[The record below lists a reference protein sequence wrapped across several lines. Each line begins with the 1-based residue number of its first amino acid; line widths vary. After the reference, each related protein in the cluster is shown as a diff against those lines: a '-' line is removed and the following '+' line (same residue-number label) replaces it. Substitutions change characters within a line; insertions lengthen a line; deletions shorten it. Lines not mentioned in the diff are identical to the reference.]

1 MDATSKILLPR
12 RLTLALAAALTLGLT
27 GCGGGVPDTIKIGVG
42 TTLSGT
48 SANRG
53 TDILNGVK
61 LAVEELNRQ
70 GYKVDGKAV
79 QLEIV
84 QADDKGTTDGAK
96 AAAQQLMDQGVH
108 VVFGHLAS
116 DVTLAAV
123 PTYQAKAL
131 TLVTT
136 SSAKEIT
143 TQGGGNVFRLVAS
156 DSAQACALASYGAS
170 TAPGARAAVLNEDSV
185 YGRGVLEDL
194 VEDAARHKIT
204 FVLKDKFDSKS
215 KDFAALAQRLKAD
228 KVDLLFAVMREPQLL
243 ALADALKAIG
253 HTDLVVVLSN
263 PAKTDK
269 VAKAE
274 LPFRATYVVSSAL
287 DVRDFPQGAKFLGD
301 FRKAYNSDPVWAAH
315 YAYDG
320 MFSVADAIRRA
331 KSVKSEDI
339 NRTLKSIDPVT
350 WVTQT
355 MRFGNDGEQTNA
367 AIGVYQAQRGA
378 WVLKMSSA
386 TW

>member
-1 MDATSKILLPR
+1 MDANKITFTR
-12 RLTLALAAALTLGLT
+12 RHALALASGLCLGLA
-27 GCGGGVPDTIKIGVG
+27 GCGSNVPDTIKIGVG
-42 TTLSGT
+42 TTLSGS

-61 LAVEELNRQ
+61 LAVDELNRQ

-79 QLEIV
+79 KLEV
-84 QADDKGTTDGAK
+84 VTADDKGTTEGAK
-96 AAAQQLMDQGVH
+96 AAAQQLIDQGVN

-123 PTYQAKAL
+123 PTYQAKGM

-156 DSAQACALASYGAS
+156 DSAQARALASYGS
-170 TAPGARAAVLNEDSV
+170 TSAPGARAAVLNEDSV
-185 YGRGVLEDL
+185 YGRGVLEEL
-194 VEDAARHKIT
+194 VEDAARVKIN
-204 FVLKDKFDSKS
+204 FVLKDKFDSKA
-215 KDFAALAQRLKAD
+215 KDFAALAQRLKAE
-228 KVDLLFAVMREPQLL
+228 KIDLLFAVMREPQLL
-243 ALADALKAIG
+243 ALGDALKAVG
-253 HTDLVVVLSN
+253 YADMVVVLSN
-263 PAKTDK
+263 PAKTNN
-269 VAKAE
+269 VAKAD

-287 DVRDFPQGAKFLGD
+287 DVRDFPQGGKFLGE

-320 MFSVADAIRRA
+320 VFSVADAIRRA

-339 NRTLKSIDPVT
+339 NRTLKNIDPVT

-355 MRFGNDGEQTNA
+355 MRFGGDGEQTNA

-386 TW
+386 VW

>member
-1 MDATSKILLPR
+1 MDATSKILPR
-12 RLTLALAAALTLGLT
+12 RLTLALAAALTLGLA
-27 GCGGGVPDTIKIGVG
+27 GCGGGIPDTIKIGVG

-70 GYKVDGKAV
+70 GYKVDGKLV
-79 QLEIV
+79 KLELV

-96 AAAQQLMDQGVH
+96 VAAQQLIDQGAN

-123 PTYQAKAL
+123 PTYQAKGL

-156 DSAQACALASYGAS
+156 DSAQARALASYGAS
-170 TAPGARAAVLNEDSV
+170 AAPGARAAVLNEDSV

-194 VEDAARHKIT
+194 VEDAARHKIN

-215 KDFAALAQRLKAD
+215 KDFAALAQRLKTD

-243 ALADALKAIG
+243 ALAEALKAVG
-253 HTDLVVVLSN
+253 HTDLFVVLSN

-274 LPFRATYVVSSAL
+274 LPFRATFVVSSAL
-287 DVRDFPQGAKFLGD
+287 DVRDFPQGAKFLGE

-339 NRTLKSIDPVT
+339 NRTLQSIDPVT

-355 MRFGNDGEQTNA
+355 MRFGKDGEQTNA

-378 WVLKMSSA
+378 WVLKMSSS

>member
-1 MDATSKILLPR
+1 MSKANHLAR
-12 RLTLALAAALTLGLT
+12 RHLLALAAAASLGLA
-27 GCGGGVPDTIKIGVG
+27 GCGSDIPDTIKIGVG
-42 TTLSGT
+42 TTLSGP

-61 LAVEELNRQ
+61 LAVAELDRQ

-79 QLEIV
+79 KFEIV
-84 QADDKGTTDGAK
+84 QIDDKGTADGAK
-96 AAAQQLMDQGVH
+96 AAAQQLIDQGVA

-123 PTYQAKAL
+123 PVYQAKGL
-131 TLVTT
+131 PLVTT

-156 DSAQACALASYGAS
+156 DAAQARALANYGNNA
-170 TAPGARAAVLNEDSV
+170 APGTRAAVINEDSV
-185 YGRGVLEDL
+185 YGRGVLDDL
-194 VEDAARHKIT
+194 VAAASGAKLDLVVRDKVDPKSRD
-204 FVLKDKFDSKS
+204 FV
-215 KDFAALAQRLKAD
+215 AIAQKLKAD
-228 KVDLLFAVMREPQLL
+228 KVSLLFAVLREPQLL
-243 ALADALKAIG
+243 ALADALKAAG
-253 HTDLVVVLSN
+253 HTDLTVVLSN

-269 VAKAE
+269 VAAAD
-274 LPFRATYVVSSAL
+274 LPFKATYVVSSAL
-287 DVRDFPQGAKFLGD
+287 DVRDFPQGTKFLAE

-320 MFSVADAIRRA
+320 MFTVADAIRRA
-331 KSVKSEDI
+331 KSVKSEDLI
-339 NRTLKSIDPVT
+339 KTLKSIDPVT

-355 MRFGNDGEQTNA
+355 MRFGPDGEQTNA
-367 AIGVYQAQRGA
+367 AIGVYQATRGA

-386 TW
+386 VW

>member
-1 MDATSKILLPR
+1 MDANSIHFTR
-12 RLTLALAAALTLGLT
+12 RHALALAITGLSLGLA
-27 GCGGGVPDTIKIGVG
+27 GCGGGVPDTVKIGVG
-42 TTLSGT
+42 TTLSGS

-53 TDILNGVK
+53 TDVLNGVK
-61 LAVEELNRQ
+61 LAVDDLNRQ
-70 GYKVDGKAV
+70 GYKVDGKTV
-79 QLEIV
+79 KLEVVAI
-84 QADDKGTTDGAK
+84 DDKGTADGAK
-96 AAAQQLMDQGVH
+96 AAAQQLIDQGVS

-123 PTYQAKAL
+123 PVYQATKVP
-131 TLVTT
+131 LVTT

-156 DSAQACALASYGAS
+156 DSAQARALASYGS
-170 TAPGARAAVLNEDSV
+170 TAAPGARAAVLNEDSV

-194 VEDAARHKIT
+194 VEDAARVKIN
-204 FVLKDKFDSKS
+204 FVLKDKFDAKA
-215 KDFAALAQRLKAD
+215 KDFAALAQRLKAE
-228 KVDLLFAVMREPQLL
+228 KVELLFAVMREPQLL
-243 ALADALKAIG
+243 ALADALKAVS
-253 HTDLVVVLSN
+253 HTDLIVVLSN

-287 DVRDFPQGAKFLGD
+287 DVRDFPQGVKFLGD

-331 KSVKSEDI
+331 KSVKPEDL
-339 NRTLKSIDPVT
+339 NRTLKTIDPVT

-355 MRFGNDGEQTNA
+355 MRFGGDGEQTNA

-378 WVLKMSSA
+378 WSLKMSS
-386 TW
+386 TSW

>member
-1 MDATSKILLPR
+1 MDANKITFTR
-12 RLTLALAAALTLGLT
+12 RHALALASGLCLGLA

-61 LAVEELNRQ
+61 LAVDELNRQ
-70 GYKVDGKAV
+70 GYKVDGKTV
-79 QLEIV
+79 KLEIV
-84 QADDKGTTDGAK
+84 TADDKGTTDGAK
-96 AAAQQLMDQGVH
+96 AAAQQLMEQGVN

-123 PTYQAKAL
+123 PTYQAKGM

-156 DSAQACALASYGAS
+156 DSAQARALASYGS
-170 TAPGARAAVLNEDSV
+170 TSAPNARAAVLNEDSV

-194 VEDAARHKIT
+194 VEDAARVKIN
-204 FVLKDKFDSKS
+204 FVLKDKFDSKA
-215 KDFAALAQRLKAD
+215 KDFAALAQRLKAE
-228 KVDLLFAVMREPQLL
+228 KVELLFAVMREPQLL
-243 ALADALKAIG
+243 ALSDALKAVG
-253 HTDLVVVLSN
+253 HTDMVVVLSN

-287 DVRDFPQGAKFLGD
+287 DVRDFPQGAKFLGE

-320 MFSVADAIRRA
+320 VFSVADAIRRA
-331 KSVKSEDI
+331 KSVKSEDV
-339 NRTLKSIDPVT
+339 NRTLKNIDPVT

-386 TW
+386 VW

>member
-1 MDATSKILLPR
+1 MDANRITFTR
-12 RLTLALAAALTLGLT
+12 RHALVVAMATTFGLA
-27 GCGGGVPDTIKIGVG
+27 GCGGGVPETIKIGVG
-42 TTLSGT
+42 TTLSGS

-61 LAVEELNRQ
+61 LAVDELNRQ
-70 GYKVDGKAV
+70 GYKVDGKV
-79 QLEIV
+79 VKLEVV

-96 AAAQQLMDQGVH
+96 EAAQQLVDQGVA

-116 DVTLAAV
+116 DVTLSAV
-123 PTYQAKAL
+123 PIYQAKST

-156 DSAQACALASYGAS
+156 DGAQARALASYGNTA
-170 TAPGARAAVLNEDSV
+170 APGARSAVINEDSI

-194 VEDAARHKIT
+194 VADATRSKIN
-204 FVLKDKFDSKS
+204 FVLKDKVDPKAR
-215 KDFAALAQRLKAD
+215 DFAALAQRLKAE
-228 KVDLLFAVMREPQLL
+228 KVELLFAVLREPQLL
-243 ALADALKAIG
+243 ALADALKAVQ
-253 HTDLVVVLSN
+253 HTDIVVVLSN

-269 VAKAE
+269 VAKAD

-320 MFSVADAIRRA
+320 VFSVTDAIRRV
-331 KSVKSEDI
+331 KSVKADDL
-339 NRTLKSIDPVT
+339 NRTLKTIDPVT

-355 MRFGNDGEQTNA
+355 MRFGGDGEQTNA

-378 WVLKMSSA
+378 WVLKMSS
-386 TW
+386 TSW

>member
-1 MDATSKILLPR
+1 MDATSKILPR
-12 RLTLALAAALTLGLT
+12 RLTLALAAALTLGLA
-27 GCGGGVPDTIKIGVG
+27 GCGGGIPDTIKIGVG

-70 GYKVDGKAV
+70 GYKVDGKLV
-79 QLEIV
+79 KLELV

-96 AAAQQLMDQGVH
+96 VAAQQLIDQGAN

-123 PTYQAKAL
+123 PTYQAKGL

-156 DSAQACALASYGAS
+156 DSAQARALASYGAS
-170 TAPGARAAVLNEDSV
+170 AAPGARAAVLNEDSV

-194 VEDAARHKIT
+194 VEDAARHKIN

-215 KDFAALAQRLKAD
+215 KDFAALAQRLKTD

-243 ALADALKAIG
+243 ALAEALKAVG

-274 LPFRATYVVSSAL
+274 LPFRATFVVSSAL
-287 DVRDFPQGAKFLGD
+287 DVRDFPQGAKFLGE

-339 NRTLKSIDPVT
+339 NRTLQSIDPVT

-355 MRFGNDGEQTNA
+355 MRFGKDGEQTNA

-378 WVLKMSSA
+378 WVLKMSSS

>member
-1 MDATSKILLPR
+1 MMNANRITFTR
-12 RLTLALAAALTLGLT
+12 RHAMALASVLCLGLA
-27 GCGGGVPDTIKIGVG
+27 GCSGGMPDTVKIGVG
-42 TTLSGT
+42 TTLSG
-48 SANRG
+48 SSGNRG

-61 LAVEELNRQ
+61 LAVDELNRQ
-70 GYKVDGKAV
+70 GYKVDGKLV
-79 QLEIV
+79 KLEV
-84 QADDKGTTDGAK
+84 VSADDKGSADGAK
-96 AAAQQLMDQGVH
+96 AAAEQLVAQGAS

-116 DVTLAAV
+116 DVTLGGIPV
-123 PTYQAKAL
+123 YQATKL
-131 TLVTT
+131 PLVTT

-156 DSAQACALASYGAS
+156 DSAQARALASYGA
-170 TAPGARAAVLNEDSV
+170 TAAPGARAAIVNEDSV
-185 YGRGVLEDL
+185 YGRGVVEDL
-194 VEDAARHKIT
+194 VEDAGRFKIA
-204 FVLKDKFDSKS
+204 FAFKDKVDPKGR
-215 KDFAALAQRLKAD
+215 DFAAFAQKLKAE
-228 KVDLLFAVMREPQLL
+228 KVELLFAVLREAQLL
-243 ALADALKAIG
+243 ALAEAMKAAG
-253 HTDLVVVLSN
+253 HTDVVVVLSN

-287 DVRDFPQGAKFLGD
+287 DVRDFPQGGKFLAE
-301 FRKAYNSDPVWAAH
+301 FRKAYSSDPVWAAH

-320 MFSVADAIRRA
+320 MFSVADAIRRV
-331 KSVKSEDI
+331 KSVKPDDI

-355 MRFGNDGEQTNA
+355 MRFGADGEQTNA

>member
-1 MDATSKILLPR
+1 MDANKITFTR
-12 RLTLALAAALTLGLT
+12 RHALALASGLCLGLA

-61 LAVEELNRQ
+61 LAVDELNRQ
-70 GYKVDGKAV
+70 GYKVDGKTV
-79 QLEIV
+79 KLEIV
-84 QADDKGTTDGAK
+84 TADDKGTTDGAK
-96 AAAQQLMDQGVH
+96 AAAQQLMEQGVN

-123 PTYQAKAL
+123 PTYQAKGL

-156 DSAQACALASYGAS
+156 DSAQARALASYGS
-170 TAPGARAAVLNEDSV
+170 TSAPNARAAVLNEDSV

-194 VEDAARHKIT
+194 VEDAARVKIN
-204 FVLKDKFDSKS
+204 FVLKDKFDSKA
-215 KDFAALAQRLKAD
+215 KDFAALAQRLKAE
-228 KVDLLFAVMREPQLL
+228 KVELLFAVMREPQLL
-243 ALADALKAIG
+243 ALADALKAVG

-274 LPFRATYVVSSAL
+274 LPFRATFVVSSAL
-287 DVRDFPQGAKFLGD
+287 DVRDFPQGSKFLGE

-320 MFSVADAIRRA
+320 VFSVADAIRRA

-339 NRTLKSIDPVT
+339 NRTLKNIDPVT

-386 TW
+386 VW